1 MSEKQ
6 KSEKKKVSP
15 YYKAADD
22 LVGFYNAKRNHL
34 LGEILTTLE
43 ATVDEERQ
51 LEALKSRVKDIL
63 FLTWDELNQEF
74 WGNVNWFEEGQHSPT
89 DLESL
94 TNKTVQ
100 YHLTNYGSA
109 IQNLI
114 KAVFFDPQRA
124 AALNKEISRL
134 VHKTRVS
141 IHRAWGQIIASVF
154 PETTKKAPEDVA
166 ENKEEKKK

>member
-1 MSEKQ
+1 MSGETKENLA
-6 KSEKKKVSP
+6 KKKKVSP
-15 YYKAADD
+15 YYKAVND
-22 LVGFYNAKRNHL
+22 LATFYNAKRNRL
-34 LGEILTTLE
+34 LGELLTTLE

-63 FLTWDELNQEF
+63 FQTWDELNQEF
-74 WGNVNWFEEGQHSPT
+74 WGNVNWFEKGKRSPT

-94 TNKTVQ
+94 TNKTIQ
-100 YHLTNYGSA
+100 CHLTNYGSVL
-109 IQNLI
+109 QTLV

-141 IHRAWGQIIASVF
+141 IHRAWGQIIASAF
-154 PETTKKAPEDVA
+154 PEITKKIANEDPE
-166 ENKEEKKK
+166 E